1 MVEVAIRQ
9 PQLPN
14 SHMNTEGG
22 VLISSVSVMAARN
35 LVSLGTLQTV
45 HLTMPGCS
53 KNRFF
58 FSLDKHQFDSKKK

>member
-35 LVSLGTLQTV
+35 LVSLGTLRTDD
-45 HLTMPGCS
+45 LT
-53 KNRFF
+53 NAYYI
-58 FSLDKHQFDSKKK
+58 DSTLNNARLQ